1 MFLFLI
7 GVLLKALK
15 GGRENTGTGKNQ
27 NRLVWIKEHS
37 FRWKAAE
44 TAEENEMRKKQK
56 RESEE
61 TTGFVISSEGSR
73 VAIVT
78 KRVRGN
84 VKGNRARNIAA
95 SGKHYEKVRLD
106 GGVTQHS
113 KHGGEIKLEKV
124 KFIKKCI
131 KIRQE

>member
-1 MFLFLI
+1 MSFFFLS
-7 GVLLKALK
+7 VCSWKLLKEGEK
-15 GGRENTGTGKNQ
+15 IREQRKNQ
-27 NRLVWIKEHS
+27 NRLVWMKEHS

-44 TAEENEMRKKQK
+44 IAEENETRKKQK

-73 VAIVT
+73 VAVVT
-78 KRVRGN
+78 KRARGN

-113 KHGGEIKLEKV
+113 KHGG
-124 KFIKKCI
+124 
-131 KIRQE
+131 RD